1 MKDDLIA
8 DIWTL
13 VIEHIPEKH
22 RKDLAADF
30 VNTLLDYGIKE
41 SVLQSLQG
49 VDGYLDDAINYAT
62 DGEEIEEGDVS
73 AHQQH
78 RDDDD
83 ERGVPEFLIL
93 PETSLAV
100 VPRPLHL
107 RQFRAD
113 LVDVGADLHEFRMRK

>member
-41 SVLQSLQG
+41 STLESLVG
-49 VDGYLDDAINYAT
+49 VDPYLDTAIQYAI
-62 DGEEIEEGDVS
+62 DGEEIE
-73 AHQQH
+73 
-78 RDDDD
+78 D
-83 ERGVPEFLIL
+83 EDE
-93 PETSLAV
+93 EYY
-100 VPRPLHL
+100 
-107 RQFRAD
+107 D
-113 LVDVGADLHEFRMRK
+113 EDEE

>member
-41 SVLQSLQG
+41 STLQSLLG
-49 VDGYLDDAINYAT
+49 VDPYLDTAIEYAV
-62 DGEEIEEGDVS
+62 DGEEIE
-73 AHQQH
+73 
-78 RDDDD
+78 D
-83 ERGVPEFLIL
+83 EE
-93 PETSLAV
+93 EEYY
-100 VPRPLHL
+100 
-107 RQFRAD
+107 D
-113 LVDVGADLHEFRMRK
+113 EDEE